1 MKISEIIKIS
11 YLCLAVFFGLSMQA
25 QTVTVSNTTQFLNAI
40 NNMNNGSLSASEIIL
55 EANTYSIP
63 STINLTSAHS
73 GLKISGCE
81 GVFING
87 GIVLE
92 TDDFQDFSSITP
104 GFTLSN
110 PSISNS
116 IKVYDLATLGIN
128 VSDLGTNNHHGY
140 GFSDEFSTPSML
152 WLDEDKMELSR
163 WPNKDAVMTDSQMIL
178 PSKWED
184 LRSKMDGAVSYY
196 EILETGTKESS
207 TDGVKFTLDE
217 SLDAKVN
224 SWSFYKNSTEEI
236 WMDGVVHSSWEWE
249 YNQVADITNGEI
261 KMQYGPNSSFTIS
274 SDAVR
279 QVNSKT
285 KVSHFHFENI
295 PEELDTEGEYFID
308 RENMLLYFYP
318 PSGWENK
325 KLTLSIL
332 NGDMFSIVGAT
343 GIILEN
349 LVIEAGLK
357 NGIVVDDASSNNSID
372 KCIIRNFNQWGI
384 RILGTNNV
392 VDNCEV
398 YNVGGGGVKLGL
410 EKKTFHLDAENNVV
424 QNSTIHDIAWD
435 QKSQVPG
442 ITLSGCGNKAIG
454 NEIYDAPHFGIKYR
468 QSREC
473 VAEKNKIHDL
483 PNYHYFD
490 GGALYVGL
498 GNNFYQR
505 ENLVKNNTFY
515 NIPTNGVY
523 LDNYTMGNFVEGN
536 AFYNVGNSTSG
547 ANYAAI
553 YNHGGGQST
562 YKDNVAIDC
571 KVFIKTGSH
580 VVRGNGTSSYK
591 NIQSWYNAVQSGAG
605 FYKPSGLYYMDFTT
619 KYNRSDLGS
628 FIDILSDLPTIIK
641 DELPGITSSDQWKTK
656 YEVWDQQGYEAMQ
669 DETNSTG
676 INDWQQWRNYFQ
688 IRYQSSTMTNNLSL
702 NTDPSKIYTGGTG
715 TYSAVTLG
723 DGKVF
728 WEFSPY
734 FDRNSSGTINGAMT
748 LHSAKNNEALSTE
761 ETTSS
766 FPNLVSNNLI
776 NESSYSALSY
786 SGGNLLTP
794 INLNLE
800 NRGDKVTTALL
811 ECNSS
816 NSCNAIGLESFKYQT
831 EVSCIDGEKND
842 NYTAIQKDE
851 STLDYSIDLSSGID
865 SKIITLFFLV
875 DWDTSGQPN
884 GSFDAAVANFP
895 DKDFIR
901 FDGSHTG
908 FQINSIDKLK
918 SDCWN
923 WNRRVNVEIEYIGT
937 DFNTIH
943 ELGLT
948 FNPNNN
954 LLSKNNELYC
964 SQRINLAVKI
974 NDPSLS
980 VGDYNVISSLVYP
993 NPVKGLLTISN
1004 IDTFKSIEIYTILGT
1019 RIKSIVC
1026 DKKKVVIDLS
1036 EYSTGVYLINI
1047 KKSSQNEFIR
1057 ILKE

>member
-349 LVIEAGLK
+349 LVTEAGLK
-357 NGIVVDDASSNNSID
+357 NGIVWFCGLLFFIFSNTS
-372 KCIIRNFNQWGI
+372 F
-384 RILGTNNV
+384 RIG
-392 VDNCEV
+392 
-398 YNVGGGGVKLGL
+398 
-410 EKKTFHLDAENNVV
+410 
-424 QNSTIHDIAWD
+424 
-435 QKSQVPG
+435 
-442 ITLSGCGNKAIG
+442 
-454 NEIYDAPHFGIKYR
+454 
-468 QSREC
+468 
-473 VAEKNKIHDL
+473 
-483 PNYHYFD
+483 
-490 GGALYVGL
+490 
-498 GNNFYQR
+498 
-505 ENLVKNNTFY
+505 
-515 NIPTNGVY
+515 
-523 LDNYTMGNFVEGN
+523 
-536 AFYNVGNSTSG
+536 
-547 ANYAAI
+547 
-553 YNHGGGQST
+553 
-562 YKDNVAIDC
+562 
-571 KVFIKTGSH
+571 
-580 VVRGNGTSSYK
+580 
-591 NIQSWYNAVQSGAG
+591 
-605 FYKPSGLYYMDFTT
+605 
-619 KYNRSDLGS
+619 
-628 FIDILSDLPTIIK
+628 
-641 DELPGITSSDQWKTK
+641 
-656 YEVWDQQGYEAMQ
+656 
-669 DETNSTG
+669 
-676 INDWQQWRNYFQ
+676 
-688 IRYQSSTMTNNLSL
+688 
-702 NTDPSKIYTGGTG
+702 
-715 TYSAVTLG
+715 
-723 DGKVF
+723 
-728 WEFSPY
+728 
-734 FDRNSSGTINGAMT
+734 
-748 LHSAKNNEALSTE
+748 
-761 ETTSS
+761 
-766 FPNLVSNNLI
+766 
-776 NESSYSALSY
+776 
-786 SGGNLLTP
+786 
-794 INLNLE
+794 
-800 NRGDKVTTALL
+800 
-811 ECNSS
+811 
-816 NSCNAIGLESFKYQT
+816 ESF
-831 EVSCIDGEKND
+831 
-842 NYTAIQKDE
+842 
-851 STLDYSIDLSSGID
+851 
-865 SKIITLFFLV
+865 
-875 DWDTSGQPN
+875 
-884 GSFDAAVANFP
+884 
-895 DKDFIR
+895 
-901 FDGSHTG
+901 
-908 FQINSIDKLK
+908 
-918 SDCWN
+918 
-923 WNRRVNVEIEYIGT
+923 NR
-937 DFNTIH
+937 
-943 ELGLT
+943 
-948 FNPNNN
+948 
-954 LLSKNNELYC
+954 
-964 SQRINLAVKI
+964 
-974 NDPSLS
+974 
-980 VGDYNVISSLVYP
+980 
-993 NPVKGLLTISN
+993 
-1004 IDTFKSIEIYTILGT
+1004 
-1019 RIKSIVC
+1019 
-1026 DKKKVVIDLS
+1026 
-1036 EYSTGVYLINI
+1036 
-1047 KKSSQNEFIR
+1047 
-1057 ILKE
+1057 